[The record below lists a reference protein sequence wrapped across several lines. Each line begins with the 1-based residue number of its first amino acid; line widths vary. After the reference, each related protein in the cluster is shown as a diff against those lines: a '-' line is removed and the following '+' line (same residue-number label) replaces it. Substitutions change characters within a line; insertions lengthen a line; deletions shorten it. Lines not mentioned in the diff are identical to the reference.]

1 MVELEIKKQYGKFR
15 LDVAFKSEKKRIGI
29 LGASGC
35 GKSLTLKSIAGIERP
50 EKGRIV
56 IDGVTLFDA
65 GKKIF
70 LKPQKRKV
78 GYLFQNYALFRYMTV
93 YDNVAFGLK
102 VQKADKKK
110 IDARVRELI
119 KLVGLEGLEK
129 RYPSQLSGGQ
139 RQRVAFARALA
150 PNPQVLLLD
159 EPFAAIDAKIRQELR
174 SWLKEM
180 IGKLGITSIFVTHD
194 QDEAIEVADEII
206 ITNAGRIEQKGTPI
220 GVYRNPETAFTASF
234 FGQPSVLKNADDFHT
249 FAQAEG
255 ADKIIV
261 RPEFVKISKLD
272 EVEKFKTSVSRGVVE
287 RVSFRGDN
295 LELQVRVNNS
305 VVTAR
310 RSLENADIR
319 EGETVNVFLSTKS
332 EPEMEKN
339 GTSAS
344 PATAFARSVLPVP
357 GGPTRRAPFG
367 IDAPISLYFCG
378 L

>member
-1 MVELEIKKQYGKFR
+1 MSGN
-15 LDVAFKSEKKRIGI
+15 EKREPLIQVQN
-29 LGASGC
+29 L
-35 GKSLTLKSIAGIERP
+35 GKSFGKIDVLKDITVDIYKGDVVFVVGPSGSGKSTFLRCLNRLEEPTKGHIYFEGTDITDPKTDIDKHRQKMGMVFQQFNLFPHMDIMKNLTLAPMKLQGKSQQEAEAEAMRLLER
-50 EKGRIV
+50 
-56 IDGVTLFDA
+56 
-65 GKKIF
+65 
-70 LKPQKRKV
+70 
-78 GYLFQNYALFRYMTV
+78 
-93 YDNVAFGLK
+93 
-102 VQKADKKK
+102 
-110 IDARVRELI
+110 
-119 KLVGLEGLEK
+119 VGLAD
-129 RYPSQLSGGQ
+129 RAHAYPSQLSGGQ

-310 RSLENADIR
+310 RSLEKADIR
-319 EGETVNVFLSTKS
+319 EGETVNVFLYRI
-332 EPEMEKN
+332 
-339 GTSAS
+339 
-344 PATAFARSVLPVP
+344 FALRGDSVQLIENEAV
-357 GGPTRRAPFG
+357 RDDFV
-367 IDAPISLYFCG
+367 II
-378 L
+378 

>member
-1 MVELEIKKQYGKFR
+1 MYVELKNINKTYGSYQASRNVNFGI
-15 LDVAFKSEKKRIGI
+15 EKGKLIGLLGPSGSGKTTI
-29 LGASGC
+29 LRM
-35 GKSLTLKSIAGIERP
+35 IAGLENPDSGEI
-50 EKGRIV
+50 I
-56 IDGVTLFDA
+56 IDG
-65 GKKIF
+65 
-70 LKPQKRKV
+70 KV
-78 GYLFQNYALFRYMTV
+78 VNDVPASERGIGFVFQNYALFRYMTV

-102 VQKADKKK
+102 VQKVDKKK
-110 IDARVRELI
+110 IHTRVMELV

-180 IGKLGITSIFVTHD
+180 IEKLGITSIFVTHD

-206 ITNAGRIEQKGTPI
+206 ITNAGQIEQKGTPVE
-220 GVYRNPETAFTASF
+220 VYRNPETAFTASF
-234 FGQPSVLKNADDFHT
+234 FGQPSVLENADDFHT
-249 FAQAEG
+249 FTQAEG

-272 EVEKFKTSVSRGVVE
+272 EVEKFRTSVSQGVVE

-310 RSLENADIR
+310 RSLEKADVR
-319 EGETVNVFLSTKS
+319 EGEIVNVFLYRI
-332 EPEMEKN
+332 
-339 GTSAS
+339 
-344 PATAFARSVLPVP
+344 FALKGDSVQLIENEAV
-357 GGPTRRAPFG
+357 RDDFV
-367 IDAPISLYFCG
+367 II
-378 L
+378 

>member
-1 MVELEIKKQYGKFR
+1 MAEKCLELKDIRKSFSKDEVVLKEISLSIDKGEFIT
-15 LDVAFKSEKKRIGI
+15 L
-29 LGASGC
+29 LGSSGC
-35 GKSLTLKSIAGIERP
+35 GKTTTLRIIAGLETPDSGKVYLEGKDVTALAP
-50 EKGRIV
+50 EARDV
-56 IDGVTLFDA
+56 NTV
-65 GKKIF
+65 
-70 LKPQKRKV
+70 
-78 GYLFQNYALFRYMTV
+78 FQNYALFPHMTV
-93 YDNVAFGLK
+93 ADNIGYGLK
-102 VQKADKKK
+102 LKK
-110 IDARVRELI
+110 IPKAEIKKRVSEMLELVQ
-119 KLVGLEGLEK
+119 LPGYEK
-129 RYPSQLSGGQ
+129 RKPSELSGGQ
-139 RQRVAFARALA
+139 RQRVAIARSLVN
-150 PNPQVLLLD
+150 NPKVLLLD

-287 RVSFRGDN
+287 QVSFRGDN

-310 RSLENADIR
+310 RSLEKADIR
-319 EGETVNVFLSTKS
+319 EGETVNVFLYRI
-332 EPEMEKN
+332 
-339 GTSAS
+339 
-344 PATAFARSVLPVP
+344 FALRGDSVQLIENEAV
-357 GGPTRRAPFG
+357 RDDFV
-367 IDAPISLYFCG
+367 II
-378 L
+378 